1 MKRYF
6 ILAATIIGMSILVT
20 GCAYKTGNVVL
31 QNASEESLSNQL
43 VKGKTTKAEVK
54 RNIGDPNNTS
64 FTDGGL
70 EIWNYNAQRSVQKF
84 FNYIPIVSAAC
95 SGSDDETKKLSILF
109 DENGVVKNYTYL
121 NSKGETMAG
130 LCG

>member
-1 MKRYF
+1 MKR
-6 ILAATIIGMSILVT
+6 LLIIAVAICSVVAFT
-20 GCAYKTGNVVL
+20 AGCAYKTGNVVL
-31 QNASEESLSNQL
+31 QDASEESLGSKL

-54 RNIGDPNNTS
+54 RNIGEPNNTS

-109 DENGVVKNYTYL
+109 DEDGVVKNYTYL
-121 NSKGETMAG
+121 NSKGETMRG